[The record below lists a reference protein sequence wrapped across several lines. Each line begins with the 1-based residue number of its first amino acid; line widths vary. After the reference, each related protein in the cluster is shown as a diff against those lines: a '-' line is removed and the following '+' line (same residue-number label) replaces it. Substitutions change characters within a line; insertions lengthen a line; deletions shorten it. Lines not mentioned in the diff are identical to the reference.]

1 MNFDDIVEKVFAIWT
16 EEEQLD
22 EDFIDDKRQLI
33 PFETNFEEAE
43 DVSSI
48 VGDDDNADD
57 ELQDCE
63 NRTGDIE
70 DLDEG
75 ETGYQDSEDKRRMTT
90 QRIPQES
97 RNVTVKK
104 SEILTTVMRMTVV
117 RTVCTL
123 IMTHQRHGERSL

>member
-1 MNFDDIVEKVFAIWT
+1 MKTSSMIN
-16 EEEQLD
+16 
-22 EDFIDDKRQLI
+22 KRQLI

-75 ETGYQDSEDKRRMTT
+75 ETGYQDSEDKRRITT